1 MKANRISLGFLI
13 LAITGT
19 VAAQSTVPI
28 FRGGEVTESDLVNAL
43 TPEVKLRSIRPVP
56 NAPPPK
62 PAAASLLITF
72 RPNSTE
78 LTPLAKST
86 LDVVARALRTDQ
98 LSEFRFRVEGHA
110 DPRGNHERNL
120 VLSQGRAESVCQY
133 LVSNHGISRARL
145 IAEGKGDKEPINRE
159 NIAAP
164 ENRRV
169 TIVNLGG
176 S

>member
-1 MKANRISLGFLI
+1 
-13 LAITGT
+13 
-19 VAAQSTVPI
+19 
-28 FRGGEVTESDLVNAL
+28 
-43 TPEVKLRSIRPVP
+43 
-56 NAPPPK
+56 
-62 PAAASLLITF
+62 
-72 RPNSTE
+72 
-78 LTPLAKST
+78 
-86 LDVVARALRTDQ
+86 

-110 DPRGNHERNL
+110 DPRGSHERNL
-120 VLSQGRAESVCQY
+120 VLSQGRAEAVCEY

-145 IAEGKGDKEPINRE
+145 VSEGKGDKEPMNRE

>member
-1 MKANRISLGFLI
+1 MKAKRILFGVMI
-13 LAITGT
+13 LSAAGSA
-19 VAAQSTVPI
+19 AAQSTVPI
-28 FRGGEVTESDLVNAL
+28 FRGEVTESELVNAL
-43 TPEVKLRSIRPVP
+43 TPELKLRSIRPIP

-72 RPNSTE
+72 KTNSTE
-78 LTPLAKST
+78 LTPRAKST
-86 LDVVARALRTDQ
+86 LDVVARALKTDQ

-110 DPRGNHERNL
+110 DPRGNQERNL
-120 VLSQGRAESVCQY
+120 VLSQGRAESVCDY
-133 LVSNHGISRARL
+133 LAVNHGISRARL
-145 IAEGKGDKEPINRE
+145 APEGRGDREPLNRQD
-159 NIAAP
+159 IAAP

>member
-1 MKANRISLGFLI
+1 MNPKRILVGVAM
-13 LAITGT
+13 LAASGG
-19 VAAQSTVPI
+19 VAAQSAVPI
-28 FRGGEVTESDLVNAL
+28 FRGPVTESALVNAL
-43 TPEVKLRSIRPVP
+43 TPEPRFRSIVPVP

-72 RPNSTE
+72 ETNSAS
-78 LTPLAKST
+78 LTQRSKST
-86 LDVVARALRTDQ
+86 LDVVGRALNTDQ
-98 LSEFRFRVEGHA
+98 LRDFRFRIEGHA
-110 DPRGNHERNL
+110 DPRGSHQHNL
-120 VLSQGRAESVCQY
+120 VLSQARAESVRDY
-133 LVSNHGISRARL
+133 LVSNQNVEGARL
-145 IAEGKGDKEPINRE
+145 MPEGRGDREPLNRE